1 MTPDKPSDP
10 EIRKLQL
17 PTGTAGVTDP
27 SDGPALVSIHGL
39 PGSVRDF
46 RWLGSCV
53 ETALRFVRIDMPGFG
68 TTDAANIRDASI
80 GSRARFFISVLDAL
94 EIDQCVVL
102 GHSMGGPVAMELA
115 AEHSDRVR
123 GLALLSSVGLRPHK
137 LLRSTPHIDLIARA
151 LDIGLLRTLMMGR
164 IRNHFIKAGFPS
176 STEDDAIVQCIRW
189 VNATDFELINRNVK
203 ALEIPC
209 FLAWALDD
217 AWIEEDV
224 FRELAHSCPSG
235 PRLEFDEGGHNI
247 QKTHAVEI
255 GQALVE
261 WVPWVLSDVRLTGCN

>member
-10 EIRKLQL
+10 EIIKLQL

-27 SDGPALVSIHGL
+27 SDGYALVSIHGL

-46 RWLGSCV
+46 RWLGSCI
-53 ETALRFVRIDMPGFG
+53 EGPLRFVRIDMPGFG
-68 TTDAANIRDASI
+68 TTDAANIRDSSI
-80 GSRARFFISVLDAL
+80 PSRAEFILRVLDSL
-94 EIDQCVVL
+94 DIEQFVIL

-115 AEHSDRVR
+115 AKHSDRVR
-123 GLALLSSVGLRPHK
+123 GLVLLSSVGLRPHK
-137 LLRSTPHIDLIARA
+137 LLRSTPHINLITRA
-151 LDIGLLRTLMMGR
+151 LDVGLLRRVMIGR
-164 IRNHFIKAGFPS
+164 IRSHFVKAGFPS
-176 STEDDAIVQCIRW
+176 STKDDAIVQCIRW
-189 VNATDFELINRNVK
+189 VNATDFELINRDVK

-224 FRELAHSCPSG
+224 FRELANSCPSG

-255 GQALVE
+255 GEALLE
-261 WVPWVLSDVRLTGCN
+261 WVPWVLKDVRLSGCD